1 MNVNKHNT
9 LDNLSDEKLVE
20 LYKKMLLIRKC
31 EEHLSSATKEGA
43 FPGAVHLYIGQEAI
57 AVSMCDHLTEDDWI
71 SSTHR
76 GHGHF
81 IAKGGDVNTMM
92 AEIYGKAT
100 GICNGKGGSM
110 HVADFKKGIMGA
122 NGVVG
127 GGMGLAIGAAL
138 AASMDKKNKVSV
150 VFFGDGAANQG
161 VLMEAM
167 NVSSLWKLPLIF
179 VCENNQYSEFTH
191 TSEVTS
197 GKIVDRAKPFGIPT
211 LEVDGNNFIEMW
223 QASAQA
229 VLRARNNQGPTFIEA
244 HTYRQRGHVEFEY
257 SFLSRTYRDQD
268 EVNKWLANDKDPL
281 LRFEQYLFD
290 NSIIDNQKTEA
301 LNNEIDSVVKESV
314 SFAVNSPLPDLSS
327 AFNNMIA

>member
-301 LNNEIDSVVKESV
+301 LNNEVDSVVKESV

>member
-1 MNVNKHNT
+1 MNVNNNNT
-9 LDNLSDEKLVE
+9 LGNLSDEKLVE

-31 EEHLSSATKEGA
+31 EEHLSNATKEGA
-43 FPGAVHLYIGQEAI
+43 FPGAVHLCIGQEAI
-57 AVSMCDHLTEDDWI
+57 AVSVCDHLTDDDWI

-81 IAKGGDVNTMM
+81 IAKGGDVNKMM

-197 GKIVDRAKPFGIPT
+197 GKIIDRAKPFGIPT

-290 NSIIDNQKTEA
+290 NSIIDNHKNEA
-301 LNNEIDSVVKESV
+301 LNNEMDSVVKESV

>member
-1 MNVNKHNT
+1 MNVKKHNT
-9 LDNLSDEKLVE
+9 LDNLSDEKMVE

-81 IAKGGDVNTMM
+81 IAKGGDVNKMM
-92 AEIYGKAT
+92 AEIYGKST

-110 HVADFKKGIMGA
+110 HVADFQKGIMGA

-127 GGMGLAIGAAL
+127 GGMGLAIGASL
-138 AASMDKKNKVSV
+138 AASMDKKGKVSV

-167 NVSSLWKLPLIF
+167 NISSLWKLPLIF

-197 GKIVDRAKPFGIPT
+197 GKIVDRAKPFGIPA

-257 SFLSRTYRDQD
+257 SFLSRTYRDQE
-268 EVNKWLANDKDPL
+268 EVNKWLARDKDPL
-281 LRFEQYLFD
+281 LRFEQYLYD
-290 NSIIDNQKTEA
+290 NSIIDDQKTEA
-301 LNNEIDSVVKESV
+301 FNNEIDNVVKESV
-314 SFAVNSPLPDLSS
+314 SFAVDSPLPDLDS

>member
-167 NVSSLWKLPLIF
+167 NISSLWKLPLIF

>member
-20 LYKKMLLIRKC
+20 LYKKMLLIRNC
-31 EEHLSSATKEGA
+31 EEHLSSATNEGA

-301 LNNEIDSVVKESV
+301 LNNEVDSVVKESV

>member
-1 MNVNKHNT
+1 MNVKKHNT
-9 LDNLSDEKLVE
+9 LDNLSDEKMVE

-81 IAKGGDVNTMM
+81 IAKGGDVNKMM
-92 AEIYGKAT
+92 AEIYGKST

-110 HVADFKKGIMGA
+110 HVADFQKGIMGA

-127 GGMGLAIGAAL
+127 GGMGLAIGASL
-138 AASMDKKNKVSV
+138 AASMDKKGKVSV

-167 NVSSLWKLPLIF
+167 NISSLWKLPLIF

-197 GKIVDRAKPFGIPT
+197 GKIVDRAKPFGIPA

-257 SFLSRTYRDQD
+257 SFLSRTYRDQE
-268 EVNKWLANDKDPL
+268 EVNKWLARDKDPL
-281 LRFEQYLFD
+281 LRFEQYLYD
-290 NSIIDNQKTEA
+290 NSIIDDQKTEA
-301 LNNEIDSVVKESV
+301 FNNEIDNVVKESV
-314 SFAVNSPLPDLSS
+314 SFAVDSPLPDLDS
-327 AFNNMIA
+327 AFNNMIE